1 VIEGFVMI
9 KNSEQYAANKLSNM
23 FQTFII
29 VFGMAA
35 LFGALG
41 WMMFGKI
48 GLVWALVLVFV
59 LSLTTPRISPHMVLR
74 MYGARKLTY
83 SEVHGLYNIISKLSR
98 KAGLTSVPQIY
109 YVPSKVMNAFS
120 VGVRENSAIAVSDGI
135 IRHLN
140 RREISGVLAH
150 EVGHIANNDLRLH
163 ALADIMTRITSTLS
177 FFGQILILFYLPLA
191 LFSQT
196 HISLVLI
203 LLLIFAPTLSMM
215 LQLAL
220 SRTREFNADLTAA
233 RLSGDPMG
241 LASALKKMDTY
252 ERSIWDIIFLPGRK
266 VPQPSLLRTHPHTKE
281 RVEKL
286 MRLAQDESMTFS
298 HSVDRNILLPENYP
312 VIDRN
317 PRYHWYKPWY

>member
-1 VIEGFVMI
+1 MT
-9 KNSEQYAANKLSNM
+9 KNSEQYAANKIGNM

-29 VFGMAA
+29 ISGMAA

-41 WMMFGKI
+41 WTIFGKM
-48 GLVWALVLVFV
+48 GLVWALVLAFV

-74 MYGARKLTY
+74 MYGARNLSY
-83 SEVHGLYNIISKLSR
+83 SEARGLHDIISDFSR
-98 KAGLTSVPQIY
+98 KARLTNVPQIY

-120 VGVRENSAIAVSDGI
+120 VGVRENSAIAVSDGL

-150 EVGHIANNDLRLH
+150 EVGHIANNDLKLH
-163 ALADIMTRITSTLS
+163 ALADVMTRITSTLS

-191 LFSQT
+191 IFSRT
-196 HISLVLI
+196 HISFVLI

-241 LASALKKMDTY
+241 LASALKKMETY
-252 ERSIWDIIFLPGRK
+252 DRSIWDIIFLPGRK

-286 MRLAQDESMTFS
+286 MSLAQDQSGTFFNDGDKDGFLS
-298 HSVDRNILLPENYP
+298 ENYP
-312 VIDRN
+312 VIERN
-317 PRYHWYKPWY
+317 PRYHWFKPWY